1 MNPPDCRI
9 CLPETPENTAFLTRK
24 ALHAVIVFPV
34 LSDTHFCAMTCSR
47 FPAACRTILLL
58 PLLRKLA
65 SAPAAHSRSL
75 FRKNCH
81 KLRIEREQ
89 TVTEIPA
96 QAAVR
101 ERDRVHIAAAIKR
114 QTAIVRIVVRAFGC
128 DQPVNVG
135 FLPFGEFSCHRGS
148 SFHLGLSNRIYIKAI
163 TLHL

>member
-1 MNPPDCRI
+1 MNSPDWRI
-9 CLPETPENTAFLTRK
+9 CLPETLENTAFLMRK
-24 ALHAVIVFPV
+24 ALHTAIVCPV
-34 LSDTHFCAMTCSR
+34 LPDTHFCVMTCSR
-47 FPAACRTILLL
+47 FPAACRAILLL

-65 SAPAAHSRSL
+65 TAPAAHSRSL

-114 QTAIVRIVVRAFGC
+114 QTAIVRIVVRTFGC

-135 FLPFGEFSCHRGS
+135 FLPFGEFSCHGGFPL
-148 SFHLGLSNRIYIKAI
+148 SFGFE
-163 TLHL
+163 